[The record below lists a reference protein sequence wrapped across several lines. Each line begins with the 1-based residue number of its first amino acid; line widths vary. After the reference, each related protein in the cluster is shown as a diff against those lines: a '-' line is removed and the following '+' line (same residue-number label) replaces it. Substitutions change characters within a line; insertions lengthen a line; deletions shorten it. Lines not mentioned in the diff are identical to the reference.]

1 MNSKYLLSHCGI
13 LICLTLLLIS
23 CDGPSGS
30 TSYPSR
36 PVTLIV
42 PWSPGG
48 GTDMSSRTLASV
60 LQKHLGQPVNVV
72 NRTGGGGVVGH
83 LAIAQ
88 AQPDGYTIGAIT
100 VESTMMHWQGLT
112 DLNYEKFTSLALI
125 MNNYASITVRADAP
139 WNNLDEFLAD
149 VRANPG
155 KYQASGTSK
164 GGIWDLARIGFLEA
178 AGLPET
184 AIPWVPSQGAAPALQ
199 ELIAEGV
206 DVVTVALAEVQAMLK
221 SGQVKVLGVM
231 APDRLTIFPDIPTI
245 QEQGMDWSLGGWIS
259 VGAPA
264 GLPADVRATLDSAI
278 QVTVKD
284 PDYIQAMDQAGF
296 NRQNLNAAACE
307 SFWQKQDQINGEL
320 LEQAGMKKQ

>member
-1 MNSKYLLSHCGI
+1 M
-13 LICLTLLLIS
+13 LTCLLLLLFS
-23 CDGPSGS
+23 CESPSGS
-30 TSYPSR
+30 SQYPTR

-88 AQPDGYTIGAIT
+88 AQPDGYTIGAVT

-112 DLNYEKFTSLALI
+112 DLNYEKYTPLALV
-125 MNNYASITVRADAP
+125 MNNYAAITVRADAP
-139 WNNLDEFLAD
+139 WNNLEELLAD

-155 KYQASGTSK
+155 EYQASGTSK
-164 GGIWDLARIGFLEA
+164 GGIWDLARIGFLQA

-231 APDRLTIFPDIPTI
+231 APERLAIFPEVPTAA
-245 QEQGMDWSLGGWIS
+245 EQGVSWDIGGWIS
-259 VGAPA
+259 IGAPA
-264 GLPADVRATLDSAI
+264 GLPANVQATLDSAI
-278 QVTVKD
+278 QVTVAD
-284 PDYIQAMDQAGF
+284 PDYIRAMDQAGF
-296 NRQNLNAAACE
+296 NRQNLSAAACGD
-307 SFWQKQDQINGEL
+307 FWKSQDQLNGKL
-320 LEQAGMKKQ
+320 LEQAGIRKQ